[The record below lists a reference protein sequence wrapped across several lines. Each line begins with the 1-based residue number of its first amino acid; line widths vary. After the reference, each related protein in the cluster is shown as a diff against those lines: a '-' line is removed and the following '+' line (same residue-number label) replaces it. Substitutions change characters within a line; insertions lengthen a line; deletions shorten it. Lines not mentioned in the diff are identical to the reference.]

1 VTITDGSKS
10 VRWLNEIEYIN
21 GEVWGMIWQTEC
33 IARVDPKDG
42 SVIGWLLMDGCDSA
56 RSQHGTRGPSLLSST
71 RDHVVPAAAGAVRL
85 TPYCLHL
92 APRIPASHLRLTECL
107 SRGMPCCIAA

>member
-1 VTITDGSKS
+1 MTITDGSKS

-42 SVIGWLLMDGCDSA
+42 SVVGWLLMDGCEWLPCFCLS
-56 RSQHGTRGPSLLSST
+56 SLLDAT
-71 RDHVVPAAAGAVRL
+71 
-85 TPYCLHL
+85 L
-92 APRIPASHLRLTECL
+92 AFA
-107 SRGMPCCIAA
+107 

>member
-1 VTITDGSKS
+1 MTITDGSKS

-42 SVIGWLLMDGCDSA
+42 SVIGWLLMDG
-56 RSQHGTRGPSLLSST
+56 
-71 RDHVVPAAAGAVRL
+71 
-85 TPYCLHL
+85 
-92 APRIPASHLRLTECL
+92 
-107 SRGMPCCIAA
+107 

>member
-1 VTITDGSKS
+1 MQVTITDGSKN

-42 SVIGWLLMDGCDSA
+42 SVIGWLLMDGCDSVAAWHACCVCLHACCVCLSA
-56 RSQHGTRGPSLLSST
+56 RLSVCHT
-71 RDHVVPAAAGAVRL
+71 VRL
-85 TPYCLHL
+85 MCCGHGL
-92 APRIPASHLRLTECL
+92 AT
-107 SRGMPCCIAA
+107 G

>member
-1 VTITDGSKS
+1 MTITDGSKG

-42 SVIGWLLMDGCDSA
+42 SVIGWLLMDGCDGLSVYLSICLYFSVFLVAARPVSPMVFLSCSA
-56 RSQHGTRGPSLLSST
+56 ASQC
-71 RDHVVPAAAGAVRL
+71 A
-85 TPYCLHL
+85 
-92 APRIPASHLRLTECL
+92 
-107 SRGMPCCIAA
+107 

>member
-42 SVIGWLLMDGCDSA
+42 SVIGWLLMDVCDSA
-56 RSQHGTRGPSLLSST
+56 RSQHGTQRPSLLSST
-71 RDHVVPAAAGAVRL
+71 RDHDRA
-85 TPYCLHL
+85 
-92 APRIPASHLRLTECL
+92 
-107 SRGMPCCIAA
+107 CCG